1 MVTFSPIAGTFSS
14 SLEKDWF
21 MRYFLLSYRKKL
33 HIFATKRNAGMK
45 TLVIKGEGLTIDDV
59 CGVAQRN
66 VSVRL
71 CDDSAFLETLK
82 KSRDFLMQYIAK
94 GYPTYGVTTNFGDNC
109 DSQISPEKANELQHV
124 IVTYHGIGLGQKL
137 SQEEGRAVVLCR
149 LNGNV
154 KGGHSAIRVELA
166 QFLETLLQKDIIP
179 VIPELG
185 SVGASGDLTPLSYL
199 GAVMYGEREV
209 YYKGKIVPT
218 MEALN
223 AEGIQPLPLEAKE
236 GLAIMNGTSV
246 MTAIASLAWK
256 KAARLANISD
266 FMTAVT
272 NEIMHGTDVPFR
284 RKVSEIKNHP
294 GQIESANRIYEVVS
308 TSRRVD
314 TLDKFLRNLG
324 AMEHK
329 GYEKRDKKLQS
340 RYSIRCAP
348 QINGVLRDTL
358 SITKQWIEQEI
369 NSANDNPLV
378 DIKTQE
384 LFNTGNFYGGHICAS
399 CDYLRIALANISDL
413 ADKQAELIIDGKF
426 NGLTDNLIPFVK
438 DDDPRAGLRLG
449 FKGAQITISAI
460 RGEVQSYAN
469 PISITSSPTE
479 ALNQDKVSMGTI
491 SARKL
496 RDQINLI
503 YLQMG
508 VHLLAAC
515 QAMDLIGADKFS
527 PITQKVYAEVRKMSA
542 FVQDD
547 RQLDK
552 EATAVSEWLKT
563 TELFS

>member
-1 MVTFSPIAGTFSS
+1 
-14 SLEKDWF
+14 
-21 MRYFLLSYRKKL
+21 
-33 HIFATKRNAGMK
+33 MK
-45 TLVIKGEGLTIDDV
+45 TIVVKGEGLTIEDV
-59 CGVAQRN
+59 CDVAHGKA
-66 VSVRL
+66 SVRL
-71 CDDSAFLETLK
+71 CDDSAFVETLK

-94 GYPTYGVTTNFGDNC
+94 GYPTYGVTTNFGDSC
-109 DSQISPEKANELQHV
+109 DNQISTEKAKELQHV
-124 IVTYHGIGLGQKL
+124 IVTYHGIGLGKKL
-137 SQEEGRAVVLCR
+137 SAEEGRAVVLCR

-166 QFLETLLQKDIIP
+166 RFLERLLQKDIIP

-209 YYKGKIVPT
+209 YYKGKVVPT
-218 MEALN
+218 AEALA
-223 AEGIQPLPLEAKE
+223 AEGIEPLPLEAKE

-256 KAARLANISD
+256 RAARLANISD
-266 FMTAVT
+266 FLTAVT
-272 NEIMHGTDVPFR
+272 TEIMHGREVPFR

-294 GQIESANRIYEVVS
+294 GQIESAEHIYRVVS
-308 TSRRVD
+308 ASPRVENYED
-314 TLDKFLRNLG
+314 FLKNLG
-324 AMEHK
+324 TIGGK
-329 GYEKRDKKLQS
+329 GFQKREKKIQQ

-358 SITKQWIEQEI
+358 SITREWIEQEI
-369 NSANDNPLV
+369 NAANDNPLV
-378 DIKTQE
+378 DIE
-384 LFNTGNFYGGHICAS
+384 AGALYNTGNFYGGHICAS
-399 CDYLRIALANISDL
+399 CDYLRVALANISDL

-426 NGLTDNLIPFVK
+426 NGLTENLIPYTA

-460 RGEVQSYAN
+460 RGEVQSYAA

-496 RDQINLI
+496 RDQIDLI
-503 YLQMG
+503 YLQLG

-515 QAMDLIGADKFS
+515 QAMDVVASQTGAAGDVSMFS
-527 PITQKVYAEVRKMSA
+527 PQAQAVYAEVRKLSA

-547 RQLDK
+547 RQLDA
-552 EATAVSEWLKT
+552 EATAVARWAET
-563 TELFS
+563 TPLFAE

>member
-1 MVTFSPIAGTFSS
+1 
-14 SLEKDWF
+14 
-21 MRYFLLSYRKKL
+21 
-33 HIFATKRNAGMK
+33 MK
-45 TLVIKGEGLTIDDV
+45 TIVVKGEGLTIEDV
-59 CGVAQRN
+59 CDVAAGKAA
-66 VSVRL
+66 VRL
-71 CDDSAFLETLK
+71 CDEKAFLETLK
-82 KSRDFLMQYIAK
+82 KSRDFLLKYIAS
-94 GYPTYGVTTNFGDNC
+94 GLPTYGVTTNFGDSC
-109 DSQISPEKANELQHV
+109 DNQISLAKVNELQHV

-137 SQEEGRAVVLCR
+137 SCQEGRAVVLCR

-154 KGGHSAIRVELA
+154 KGGHSAIRPELA
-166 QFLETLLQKDIIP
+166 AFMEKLLQKDIIP

-209 YYKGKIVPT
+209 YYKGTVVPT
-218 MEALN
+218 MDALN
-223 AEGIQPLPLEAKE
+223 AEGIKPLPLEAKE

-246 MTAIASLAWK
+246 MTAIASLAWE

-266 FMTAVT
+266 FLTAVT
-272 NEIMHGTDVPFR
+272 TEIMHGREVPFR

-294 GQIESANRIYEVVS
+294 GQIESAEHIYTIVKDS
-308 TSRRVD
+308 PRVE
-314 TLDKFLRNLG
+314 TYEKFLAELG
-324 AMEHK
+324 NIGNK
-329 GYEKRDKKLQS
+329 GFQKRDKKIQQ

-358 SITKQWIEQEI
+358 AITRQWIEQEI
-369 NSANDNPLV
+369 NAANDNPLV
-378 DIKTQE
+378 DIDAQA
-384 LFNTGNFYGGHICAS
+384 LYNTGNFYGGHICAS

-426 NGLTDNLIPFVK
+426 NGLTENLIPYTK
-438 DDDPRAGLRLG
+438 DDDPCAGLRLG

-460 RGEVQSYAN
+460 RGEVQSYAT

-503 YLQMG
+503 YLQLG

-515 QAMDLIGADKFS
+515 QAMDIIGAEHFS
-527 PITQKVYAEVRKMSA
+527 PFAQKVHAQVRKISA

-547 RQLDK
+547 RALDN
-552 EATAVSEWLKT
+552 EATAVSEWAQT
-563 TELFS
+563 TELFA